1 MVVVAVALLL
11 LLVVVVEEMYE
22 DCDYDGEH
30 DEDEGDCMELS
41 CAGGDEGGEKDDD
54 GEGGVEIVGDSHPI
68 VYVDGGD
75 DDRRMSAAIVV
86 HVTVIGDAVGDC
98 DDGDHGCEHLWK
110 STMLNTAM

>member
-1 MVVVAVALLL
+1 MVVVAVALL

-41 CAGGDEGGEKDDD
+41 CAGGDESGEKD

-75 DDRRMSAAIVV
+75 DDRMMSAAIVV

-98 DDGDHGCEHLWK
+98 DDGDHECEHLWV